1 MVDWQR
7 FGGVKG
13 PCPERQLAHGG
24 AGSRPEMASKTGSE
38 VGFSAHFRYFS
49 RHTERGRAFLV
60 IIIALP
66 CREVHS
72 PSHTKFF
79 FSPPLFGKLS
89 EINRHLQH
97 VQVLE

>member
-1 MVDWQR
+1 
-7 FGGVKG
+7 
-13 PCPERQLAHGG
+13 
-24 AGSRPEMASKTGSE
+24 MASRALALNDSLLIAGRVAGPKWPRKTVPE

-49 RHTERGRAFLV
+49 GHTERVRAFLV
-60 IIIALP
+60 IITALP
-66 CREVHS
+66 CREVHP
-72 PSHTKFF
+72 PSHTKLI